1 MRPALAVLL
10 LALCCLCVGAQ
21 RIKKM
26 EFRNQPITDILLSLA
41 QASGRSIVAD
51 ETISG
56 SASFY
61 FADAEFDD
69 ALSSFL
75 STFRL
80 YSTKVGTVY
89 FVSRVFALYDK
100 ERDELTMKAE
110 DVEIQHLVKSL
121 SKAIGKTVVFDAL
134 PRAQMTVDIE
144 SVPPEK
150 ALEILMRRFPEFR
163 IEKDAAYYCLKREP
177 QDSSAAAAAGAP
189 RKTEIRRDGDLFS
202 LALEKGKFL
211 ETVGALFAAAGKEYS
226 LLARNDAQ
234 LENLFFSDRDF
245 DTLLRLVLEQGSA
258 DFAVDGGIY
267 YIFEIQKKDIVKRLR
282 PTTTV
287 QLRHLSVQ
295 DLVSILPGELSSGS
309 GIKADKDSNAVML
322 TGSPE
327 EVNPILGFIDRID
340 RPLEGRS
347 YHRFDL
353 KYAKAKDIAALLPAR
368 LAPLPPVILPEG
380 NGFVALLANE
390 NILPLQSFIDAL
402 DTAKEGFPITLC
414 YIKSDE
420 LMKNLPPAISKEE
433 VVESGVPSIV
443 FFVGSEEKRNLF
455 LREKEIIDRPKPQIR
470 YELLVIQHQKSSGLD
485 WSRRI
490 GASDGPGK
498 NGCVASLAELLS
510 LNFDVVS
517 QFGLLFSVQLSL
529 ELRNSSAHVFADTTL
544 NALSGQEVRFQNTST
559 YRYAEAS
566 YDADARKFM
575 YSGATKEISSGLILV
590 VNGWVSGDRMITMT
604 VNATI
609 SKQGTGAS
617 TEAGALPPTTEK
629 VVTTQVRTSSGVPVV
644 IGGLKQKDEGMA
656 KSKAP
661 ILGDLPLLGWL
672 FKNRAETDED
682 TEFVIYIVPHA
693 SYGEE
698 PDARFA
704 GRAMEDYYFAYVKG
718 YAK

>member
-10 LALCCLCVGAQ
+10 LALCCLCAGAQ

-26 EFRNQPITDILLSLA
+26 EFRNQPITDILISLA

-61 FADAEFDD
+61 FSDAEFDD

-80 YSTKVGTVY
+80 YSTKVGAVY
-89 FVSRVFALYDK
+89 FVSRVFALYDE

-110 DVEIQHLVKSL
+110 DVEIQYLVKSL

-150 ALEILMRRFPEFR
+150 ALEIVMRRFPEYR
-163 IEKDAAYYCLKREP
+163 IEKDAAYYCLKRVP
-177 QDSSAAAAAGAP
+177 QDSSAAAAAAAP

-267 YIFEIQKKDIVKRLR
+267 YVFEIQKKDVVKRLR

-287 QLRHLSVQ
+287 QLRNLSVQ

-327 EVNPILGFIDRID
+327 EVNPILGFIDRVD

-353 KYAKAKDIAALLPAR
+353 KYAKAKDIAALLPSR

-402 DTAKEGFPITLC
+402 DTAKEGFPITLR

-433 VVESGVPSIV
+433 IVESGVPSIV
-443 FFVGSEEKRNLF
+443 FFVGSEEKRNFF

-470 YELLVIQHQKSSGLD
+470 YELLVIQHQRSSGLD

-510 LNFDVVS
+510 LNFDVIS

-559 YRYAEAS
+559 YRYAEAN
-566 YDADARKFM
+566 YDADAKKFM
-575 YSGATKEISSGLILV
+575 YSGATKEISSGLILI

-617 TEAGALPPTTEK
+617 TEVGALPPTTEK

-661 ILGDLPLLGWL
+661 VLGDIPLLGWL

-682 TEFVIYIVPHA
+682 TEFVIYIVPYA

-704 GRAMEDYYFAYVKG
+704 DRAMEDYYFAYVKG